1 MNRYGRQL
9 VLPELGEAGQTALSD
24 ASVTLV
30 GCGGLGNLA
39 AAYLAGAGVGRINL
53 VDHDHLSLDNLHRQV
68 LYTEDDVALPKAEQL
83 ARRLAQLNSEVDV
96 VAHTRRAEASLLKEL
111 LAQSDLVL
119 DCCDNYPTRYLINQ
133 HCVQHRVS
141 LVSAAAIRLDG
152 LVLALEPG
160 RQGRA
165 CYACVFPEAE
175 QARAESCSDSG
186 VLGPSVGVV
195 ASWQAALALQILTG
209 RGQADI
215 LWRWSAASGRL
226 TSAQVSKDPE
236 CVSCGSAGLGTAA
249 LPRS

>member
-30 GCGGLGNLA
+30 GCGGLGTVA

-53 VDHDHLSLDNLHRQV
+53 VDHDHVSLDNLHRQV
-68 LYTEDDVALPKAEQL
+68 LYTEADVAMPKAEQL
-83 ARRLAQLNSEVDV
+83 AQRLGQLNSEIEV
-96 VAHTRRAEASLLKEL
+96 VAYPQRAEEALLEKL
-111 LAQSDLVL
+111 LPGSDLML
-119 DCCDNYPTRYLINQ
+119 DCSDNYPTRYLINRL
-133 HCVQHRVS
+133 CVAYRAS

-160 RQGRA
+160 RTGRA
-165 CYACVFPEAE
+165 CYSCVFPEAD
-175 QARAESCSDSG
+175 QARAERCSDSG
-186 VLGPSVGVV
+186 VLGPSVGVM

-236 CVSCGSAGLGTAA
+236 CVSCGTAGLGTAA
-249 LPRS
+249 RSHS

>member
-39 AAYLAGAGVGRINL
+39 AAYLAGAGVGRLNL
-53 VDHDHLSLDNLHRQV
+53 VDHDHVSLDNLHRQV
-68 LYTEDDVALPKAEQL
+68 LYTEADLALPKAEQL
-83 ARRLAQLNSEVDV
+83 AQRLGQLNSEVDL
-96 VAHTRRAEASLLKEL
+96 VAYPQAADDTL
-111 LAQSDLVL
+111 LAQLLPESDLVL
-119 DCCDNYPTRYLINQ
+119 DCSDNYSTRYLINRQ
-133 HCVQHRVS
+133 CVSHRAS

-160 RQGRA
+160 RQRRA
-165 CYACVFPEAE
+165 CYACVFPEDE
-175 QARAESCSDSG
+175 QARAERCSDSG
-186 VLGPSVGVV
+186 VLGPSVGVI

-215 LWRWSAASGRL
+215 LWRWSAASGRM

-236 CVSCGSAGLGTAA
+236 CVICGTADLGTAA
-249 LPRS
+249 HPPS